1 MTISIEGFGD
11 RANSNTGDDTAY
23 NRDKD
28 IKALGDILLDVVI
41 SSAGLDVIVLIN
53 KKGKSKRYKPR
64 DIKYQKLLLLP
75 NIYIGLYLVENAREY
90 IMIMNSNILVD
101 KVKYK

>member
-28 IKALGDILLDVVI
+28 IKALGDILSDAVI

-53 KKGKSKRYKPR
+53 KKGKSKRCKPR
-64 DIKYQKLLLLP
+64 DIKY
-75 NIYIGLYLVENAREY
+75 
-90 IMIMNSNILVD
+90 
-101 KVKYK
+101 